1 MDVFYRFFLHHMK
14 DVLVTS
20 YLLHSSII
28 LRCSWINILF
38 SWSATMASCWRIRLL
53 WARRMS
59 SSSVSRRRRV
69 DSWLE
74 IRLDNLETEKKI
86 ATIFTNQKQTKRKY
100 LKHLNQWSLKLCQI
114 SGTKQHRKTT
124 PCLEYEK
131 NYNITTLDTHHWLAF
146 FQSNERKH
154 EGASHARVTCV
165 SAPHARDLSLFAGET
180 KRYRLFRKL

>member
-1 MDVFYRFFLHHMK
+1 MVSKYSGKSCFWNSHFSSLQFFCHLVISNASQRMQNLILRISSQTDGCFYRFFLHHMK

-53 WARRMS
+53 WVRRMS

-100 LKHLNQWSLKLCQI
+100 LKHLNQWS
-114 SGTKQHRKTT
+114 
-124 PCLEYEK
+124 
-131 NYNITTLDTHHWLAF
+131 
-146 FQSNERKH
+146 
-154 EGASHARVTCV
+154 
-165 SAPHARDLSLFAGET
+165 
-180 KRYRLFRKL
+180 